1 MSRCLGDRAL
11 ARLHAGGG
19 RDAQRAHLDACAVC
33 AGRYRRLVAE
43 LETVSYVLLWTDEPA
58 PRAPVRALRRSLV
71 PVAAGA
77 TAFVAVV
84 ELWSYLAV
92 RPPVAPPS
100 RTVQQEEVTAGLR
113 DVSLTMF
120 SVHGRAAWSLP
131 DALVVDLETP
141 AARALGCEWPEW
153 AATVGCDEEEHME
166 RLLDLF
172 ARPDTDG

>member
-11 ARLHAGGG
+11 ERLHTGGG

-43 LETVSYVLLWTDEPA
+43 LETVSYVLLRTDEPRA
-58 PRAPVRALRRSLV
+58 RAPVLRRSLV
-71 PVAAGA
+71 PVAAVA
-77 TAFVAVV
+77 AAFVAVV
-84 ELWSYLAV
+84 ALWSYLAV

-131 DALVVDLETP
+131 ETLVADLETP
-141 AARALGCEWPEW
+141 AARALGCEWPDW
-153 AATVGCDEEEHME
+153 AATLGCDEEEHME